1 MTIQEKTTIV
11 LKSDNDEGNW
21 TLKIRG
27 SGPDDVIITMHWGGE
42 NANENMSQ
50 FTVKRSLLTRAIRR
64 VQ

>member
-1 MTIQEKTTIV
+1 MPLHEKTTIV

-27 SGPDDVIITMHWGGE
+27 SGPDDVIIIMHWGGE
-42 NANENMSQ
+42 EANENMSQ
-50 FTVKRSLLTRAIRR
+50 FTVKRSALTKAIRR